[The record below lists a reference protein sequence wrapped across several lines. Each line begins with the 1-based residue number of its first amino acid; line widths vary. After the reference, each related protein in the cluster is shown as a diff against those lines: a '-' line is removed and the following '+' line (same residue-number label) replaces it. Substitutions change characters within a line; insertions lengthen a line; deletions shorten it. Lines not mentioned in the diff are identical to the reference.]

1 MKTYRNVLVILT
13 AVALLA
19 MLIGCAGSQKQSHS
33 GFLDDYSQL
42 KKGPDDID
50 LRYMKAGVDFSKYN
64 KVMLDE
70 VAFFLSPESKY
81 KGLKASEVKELSDAF
96 YEIYIKTLGDIFT
109 DQPGPNVA
117 RLRLAVTNIER
128 SNPVSGTM
136 TTVVPVG
143 LAVSVVSRGATGEY
157 VGIGSAT
164 AEVEVLDSVSNERI
178 AAGVDKVAGEK
189 LDVGELSPVKSAF
202 EYWATRLKTF
212 IETHMKVEPN

>member
-1 MKTYRNVLVILT
+1 MGTYRKVLVILT
-13 AVALLA
+13 TVATLV
-19 MLIGCAGSQKQSHS
+19 MLFGCAGSQKQSYS

-109 DQPGPNVA
+109 DKPGPNVA
-117 RLRLAVTNIER
+117 RLRLALTNIER

-136 TTVVPVG
+136 T
-143 LAVSVVSRGATGEY
+143 
-157 VGIGSAT
+157 SAPW
-164 AEVEVLDSVSNERI
+164 
-178 AAGVDKVAGEK
+178 
-189 LDVGELSPVKSAF
+189 SPHCS
-202 EYWATRLKTF
+202 THSPHPLQRS
-212 IETHMKVEPN
+212 ETKMENTPPSPGFFFSIDL

>member
-13 AVALLA
+13 AVAMLA
-19 MLIGCAGSQKQSHS
+19 MLFGCAGSQKRSYS

-42 KKGPDDID
+42 KKGPGDID
-50 LRYMKAGVDFSKYN
+50 LRYLKAGVDFKKYN

-81 KGLKASEVKELSDAF
+81 QGLKASEVKELSDAF
-96 YEIYIKTLGDIFT
+96 YEIYIETLGNIFT
-109 DQPGPNVA
+109 DKPGPGVV
-117 RLRLAVTNIER
+117 RMRLALTNIER

-164 AEVEVLDSVSNERI
+164 AEVECLDSLTNERI
-178 AAGVDKVAGEK
+178 AAGVDTMQGGK
-189 LDVGELSPVKSAF
+189 LDVGELNPVKSAF
-202 EYWATRLKTF
+202 KYWATGLKNF
-212 IETHMKVEPN
+212 IDSQMNMK